1 MPKIKSAKKALRQSL
16 KRQKRNLKKKNDIRI
31 SKKNYLK
38 AVETGNDQEVLQ
50 KLSQV
55 YKALDKAQKTKV
67 IKKNKANRLKSK
79 LSKKLPISKK

>member
-38 AVETGNDQEVLQ
+38 AVETGNDQEALQ